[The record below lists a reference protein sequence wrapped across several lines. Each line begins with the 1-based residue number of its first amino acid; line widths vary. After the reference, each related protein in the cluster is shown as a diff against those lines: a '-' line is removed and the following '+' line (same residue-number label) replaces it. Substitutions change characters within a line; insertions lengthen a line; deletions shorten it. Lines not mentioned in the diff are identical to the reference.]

1 MFGAIKSAKSADINK
16 CKCSRYGIRFDG
28 NETFLFPNG
37 GFGQSVIIFGAD
49 MGSSVH
55 VDKGPT
61 QELDDATLIAEKK
74 YSIGFTVIRKQ
85 FI

>member
-1 MFGAIKSAKSADINK
+1 MQLNQPKLLILISTNVLDMVLDLMEMKL
-16 CKCSRYGIRFDG
+16 
-28 NETFLFPNG
+28 LFPNG
-37 GFGQSVIIFGAD
+37 GFCQSVIIFGAD
-49 MGSSVH
+49 MGSYVH

-61 QELDDATLIAEKK
+61 QELDDTTLIAEKK

>member
-1 MFGAIKSAKSADINK
+1 
-16 CKCSRYGIRFDG
+16 
-28 NETFLFPNG
+28 
-37 GFGQSVIIFGAD
+37 
-49 MGSSVH
+49 MGSYVH

-61 QELDDATLIAEKK
+61 QELDDTTLIAEKK